1 MVLGCENTEKTP
13 DLQAFKGLLTLIVF
27 FLRLQARA
35 SGGELIPVN
44 PRGLWEILRNSD
56 DEHTFFDDKIK
67 IINDKEICQTTS

>member
-1 MVLGCENTEKTP
+1 MVLGCENTEKTA

-44 PRGLWEILRNSD
+44 L
-56 DEHTFFDDKIK
+56 
-67 IINDKEICQTTS
+67 